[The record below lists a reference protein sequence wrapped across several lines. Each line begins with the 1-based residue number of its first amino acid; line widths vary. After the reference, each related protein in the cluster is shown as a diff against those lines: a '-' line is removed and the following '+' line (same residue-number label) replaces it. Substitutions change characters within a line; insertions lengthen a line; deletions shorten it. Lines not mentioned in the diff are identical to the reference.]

1 MLEQKQCIICLET
14 QTKEHFRVFVN
25 GELSK
30 ICKACH
36 GKKISDTR
44 QRNKHERHGKQVPEQ
59 PIKYIE
65 HSEQIHARKDFNQA
79 MKKYSDDLNGKII
92 IMDLRDFYSAIR
104 AVYEDGKN
112 SVMSCENIQ
121 EINLSK
127 IVEQALKRDKNEDSK
142 NTI

>member
-1 MLEQKQCIICLET
+1 MHHLFRNKN
-14 QTKEHFRVFVN
+14 KRVFVN

-30 ICKACH
+30 ICKSCH

-44 QRNKHERHGKQVPEQ
+44 QRNKHERHTKKALER
-59 PIKYIE
+59 PIKHVE
-65 HSEQIHARKDFNQA
+65 HSEQIHARRDFNQA
-79 MKKYSDDLNGKII
+79 MKKYSDELNGKII

-112 SVMSCENIQ
+112 SVMSCENTQ
-121 EINLSK
+121 EVNLSK
-127 IVEQALKRDKNEDSK
+127 VVEQALKRDKNEDSK